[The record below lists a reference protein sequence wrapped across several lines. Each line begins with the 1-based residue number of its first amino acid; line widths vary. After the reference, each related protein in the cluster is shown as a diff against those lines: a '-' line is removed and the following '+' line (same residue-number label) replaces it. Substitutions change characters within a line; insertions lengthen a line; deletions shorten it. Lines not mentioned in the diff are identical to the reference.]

1 MSWDIPDYVCTI
13 KGYKKKK
20 LRDLTIED
28 KLDIVDDVMV
38 KKDYHE
44 NICAWYGI
52 DRESIKS
59 LLKNIKKDASYLRK
73 LETKRATKQRQKDN
87 IQESIERIMDKDKFI
102 QSAREVQGDIV
113 ANGDQ
118 IVSYSSVCQYLKND
132 TGLKFKK
139 QKKVPQHANSL
150 RNQYMRQQFAI
161 KMLQLL

>member
-1 MSWDIPDYVCTI
+1 M
-13 KGYKKKK
+13 
-20 LRDLTIED
+20 
-28 KLDIVDDVMV
+28 
-38 KKDYHE
+38 
-44 NICAWYGI
+44 
-52 DRESIKS
+52 
-59 LLKNIKKDASYLRK
+59 RK